1 VIFLDKVSPNQLFE
15 LYKQNKINKIELIK
29 NLLII
34 CEYSESELLRKECLE
49 IVSKIENNNE
59 RLFKILEDFA
69 ISESND
75 DVRLMAIVLIIKNFP
90 KKGITIIEYLIK
102 NSKSTVFTTKLI
114 KRVGNELY
122 YFNKEVSE
130 NILRLIKPILI
141 EIFENEDIINF
152 RAITGS
158 WLYNTPKGAWDFVF
172 KLKNSTSILEILDG
186 IINDEATYDWFF
198 EFIIKT
204 IDFKSWI
211 LFFDNIKFSGR
222 LLGILMYLEEEKPI
236 PLRFYQFIEFFEN
249 LGKNN
254 IMDARD
260 TIINI
265 LKKEN
270 PYDLSVFVI
279 FRWLEY
285 LSINRLVELLD
296 LSQFNLV
303 KKIRFLFEDE
313 RFGFLE
319 HPAFIDSLIFFFV
332 KIHREVDSKYI
343 IRFLFEMDAK
353 KQESILKCL
362 FKILKSRSKS
372 KNTTEIKYRK
382 KLRENA
388 CYLLKFLSYQY
399 NFSKFEFNI

>member
-102 NSKSTVFTTKLI
+102 NSKSIVFTTKLI

-158 WLYNTPKGAWDFVF
+158 WLYNTPKDAWDFVI

-353 KQESILKCL
+353 KQENILKCL

-399 NFSKFEFNI
+399 NFSKFDFYI

>member
-49 IVSKIENNNE
+49 IVSKIENNSE

-102 NSKSTVFTTKLI
+102 NSKSIEFTTKLI
-114 KRVGNELY
+114 KRVGNELSS
-122 YFNKEVSE
+122 FNKEVSE
-130 NILRLIKPILI
+130 NILQIIKPVLI

-152 RAITGS
+152 RAITGL
-158 WLYNTPKGAWDFVF
+158 WLYNTPKDAWDFVL

-186 IINDEATYDWFF
+186 IINDKETYDWFF

-236 PLRFYQFIEFFEN
+236 ALRFYQFIEFFEN
-249 LGKNN
+249 LGKIN
-254 IMDARD
+254 IINERD
-260 TIINI
+260 TILNI
-265 LKKEN
+265 VKKEN

-285 LSINRLVELLD
+285 LSIDRLVELLD
-296 LSQFNLV
+296 LSQFNLA
-303 KKIRFLFEDE
+303 KKIRFLFEDK

-319 HPAFIDSLIFFFV
+319 HPTFIDSLIFFFV

-343 IRFLFEMDAK
+343 IRFIFEMDAK
-353 KQESILKCL
+353 KQESILKYM
-362 FKILKSRSKS
+362 FKILKSRAKS

-382 KLRENA
+382 KLKENT

-399 NFSKFEFNI
+399 NFSKFDFNI

>member
-1 VIFLDKVSPNQLFE
+1 MIFLDKVSPNQLFE

-158 WLYNTPKGAWDFVF
+158 WLYNTPKDAWDFVI